1 MNMFQDKTNR
11 LSAAVVFEGRRGA
24 VRDGDRVW
32 TSLRGTSV
40 SFVFEHNDMLYL
52 EDYTPVNVARLYG
65 KCPHDPA
72 YGFQPTE
79 GAHSDL
85 ESALARFATAVDK
98 RRQELTALGVSMDEE
113 VRA

>member
-1 MNMFQDKTNR
+1 MNLFQDKTNR
-11 LSAAVVFEGRRGA
+11 LSAAVTFEGRRGA

-40 SFVFEHNDMLYL
+40 SYVFEHNNMLYL

-65 KCPHDPA
+65 KCPHDPT
-72 YGFQPTE
+72 YGFQPKE
-79 GAHSDL
+79 GAYSDL
-85 ESALARFATAVDK
+85 ESALARFVAAVDK
-98 RRQELTALGVSMDEE
+98 RRAELKALGVDMDEE